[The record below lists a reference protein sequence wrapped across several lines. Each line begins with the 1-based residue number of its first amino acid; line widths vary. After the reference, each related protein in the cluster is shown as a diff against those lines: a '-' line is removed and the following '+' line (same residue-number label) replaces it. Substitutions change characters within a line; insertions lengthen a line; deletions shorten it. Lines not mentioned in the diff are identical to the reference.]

1 MSSSSAASSSGSGSG
16 KKHKVAIV
24 GSGNWG
30 SAIARIAGQ
39 NTKRHSSIFEH
50 EVQMYVFEEDYKGK
64 PLSKVIN
71 ETHENPKYLP
81 GCKLPDN
88 VVANPDPVDAVKGAT
103 MLVFVL
109 PHQFIRSVCKQL
121 QGRVDPEAHAIS
133 MIKGVEVKDGKIS
146 IFADVIQESL
156 GISCSALSG
165 ANIANEVAQDKFSE
179 TTIGHRADAKGH
191 ENAELFYKLFD
202 TPTFKVGIIEDVA
215 GVSLC
220 GALKNVVAI
229 AAGFTDGLGWGDNAK
244 AAVMR
249 IGLMEMKRFSEE
261 FFDGVKPETFTET
274 SAGVADLIT
283 TCLGGRNRKCAEAFV
298 KTGKPFDVLE
308 KELLNGQ
315 KLQGTETAREVHE
328 LLAAR
333 GKVDDYPLFKA
344 VYSIAYEGIDAHDLT
359 SRL

>member
-1 MSSSSAASSSGSGSG
+1 M
-16 KKHKVAIV
+16 
-24 GSGNWG
+24 
-30 SAIARIAGQ
+30 
-39 NTKRHSSIFEH
+39 
-50 EVQMYVFEEDYKGK
+50 
-64 PLSKVIN
+64 
-71 ETHENPKYLP
+71 
-81 GCKLPDN
+81 
-88 VVANPDPVDAVKGAT
+88 
-103 MLVFVL
+103 
-109 PHQFIRSVCKQL
+109 
-121 QGRVDPEAHAIS
+121 
-133 MIKGVEVKDGKIS
+133 
-146 IFADVIQESL
+146 
-156 GISCSALSG
+156 
-165 ANIANEVAQDKFSE
+165 
-179 TTIGHRADAKGH
+179 
-191 ENAELFYKLFD
+191 
-202 TPTFKVGIIEDVA
+202 
-215 GVSLC
+215 SLC

-298 KTGKPFDVLE
+298 KTGKPFDQLE

-344 VYSIAYEGIDAHDLT
+344 VYSIALKASTPTTSPAAYSLPPLSSVSDPRSALSRSTVHTHMLSSRYSGTVIVNASQSVSGQFHLASHSGMQNDECTDDEGVAHDG
-359 SRL
+359 